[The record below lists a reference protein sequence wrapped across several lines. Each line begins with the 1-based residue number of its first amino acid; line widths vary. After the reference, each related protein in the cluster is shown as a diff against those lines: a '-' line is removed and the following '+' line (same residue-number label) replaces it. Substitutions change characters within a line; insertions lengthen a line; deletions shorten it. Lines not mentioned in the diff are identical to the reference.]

1 MKKVLLSVCATLLC
15 LAAMAKNME
24 KNMVNVKDFGAI
36 GDGLFLDTRY
46 IQNAID
52 TGKIVYFPAGVYRT
66 GTIYLK
72 SGGGLHLS
80 PNAVIIGS
88 KYPEDY
94 NEDDFD
100 PRNPVP
106 AGEWASGAHLIVARD
121 CTDITI
127 SGAGTISGNRNGIF
141 GTDIVHTPNGSRPR
155 YVLPRWRPG
164 AMLYFIGCKNIKI
177 EEIRLNDP
185 TYWTAFF
192 HDCENLEIDGI
203 MVSADRFTN
212 NSDGLDIDCCRN
224 VKVTNCTIFSGDDA
238 IAIRGAN
245 KRLKK
250 DVECD
255 NVIVDNCILSS
266 AACAVRVGVG
276 SGFIRNCKLTNLKIV
291 NSNMGIGICPS
302 YRKGDC
308 TGIDNVTFENISIN
322 AVQALRMAPA
332 WGSDIDDPAIKKV
345 SNITFRNINAVSSQ
359 ASIIVFPFKKGMF
372 ENISIQDSTFTFL
385 ANGTGPK
392 VRHWT
397 SEEYGI
403 INQLGD
409 SDKDILI
416 NCKGIS
422 ADKKPLFIK
431 KSR

>member
-46 IQNAID
+46 IQNAIN

-94 NEDDFD
+94 NKDDFD

-177 EEIRLNDP
+177 EEIRLNDQ

-266 AACAVRVGVG
+266 AACAVRIGVG

-322 AVQALRMAPA
+322 AVQALRMAPS

-372 ENISIQDSTFTFL
+372 ENISIQDSNFTFL

-422 ADKKPLFIK
+422 ADNKPLFIK